1 MKKVLAGVLVIC
13 LGSYGCA
20 GRTPNPVSEYQ
31 YGDDKKSCNALRA
44 EIANT
49 ESDIQ
54 RKLPEADKTGS
65 NVALGVAG
73 AFLLV
78 PWFFMDF
85 SKADQVEIEALR
97 RSYNN
102 LVILSSD
109 KSCGFDYKP
118 LPEIQKTQEM
128 AASSPASSAV
138 SPPASSPGS
147 SPVSSQATSPADSPF
162 PEPTNRKLREPF

>member
-1 MKKVLAGVLVIC
+1 MKKALAVLLVVC

-31 YGDDKKSCNALRA
+31 YGDDKKSCNALKA
-44 EIANT
+44 EIVNT

-97 RSYNN
+97 RRYNT
-102 LVILSSD
+102 LVILSSE

-118 LPEIQKTQEM
+118 LPEIQKPQET
-128 AASSPASSAV
+128 AASSTAE
-138 SPPASSPGS
+138 
-147 SPVSSQATSPADSPF
+147 SPF
-162 PEPTNRKLREPF
+162 PEPTNRNLREPISSPEKR